1 MQATALQ
8 FLKTQLQFNNE
19 VISKNLAGI
28 SNEEAM
34 IFPNGEVNNVNW
46 VFGHLIFIRNAMIK
60 ILGGTPVLNDEEYT
74 FYDRGAKPLEHKNE
88 FPDFEFLKSKF
99 EKSSEEIFS
108 ALEKMENVKP
118 ETVEDLAGLMLHEI
132 YHAGQFGILRRILGK
147 EGAIK

>member
-8 FLKTQLQFNNE
+8 FLKIQLQFNNE

-60 ILGGTPVLNDEEYT
+60 ILDGTPVWNDEDYS
-74 FYDRGAKPLEHKNE
+74 FYDRGAKPLEHKDE

-99 EKSSEEIFS
+99 EKSSEEISS
-108 ALEKMENVKP
+108 ALEKLENVKP